1 MNTALSIRN
10 LCKTY
15 SGGLEAL
22 RGVDLDVQEGDFY
35 ALLGPNGAGK
45 STLIG
50 ILTNLVRPTAGEIH
64 VFGVDARAH
73 PERARTLMGVV
84 PQEFNFNVFEKTLEI
99 LVFQAGLYG
108 IPRNVALPRAQE
120 LLERLGLGD
129 QMNQIAR
136 HLSGG
141 MKRRLMV
148 ARALVNAPRLLIL
161 DEPTAGVDIELRRG
175 LWEILTDLN
184 QKGTTI
190 ILTTHYLEEA
200 EHLCRNLAIIDH
212 GVIVQQGPMR
222 ALLAQLDVEGFL
234 FDVDGVLPAQLPQIE
249 GTTLSALDG
258 VLINYICICLATA
271 RKKNSKDALVV
282 GWNVHDTTRLWLE
295 AWIAAQQGWRVDV
308 LAHSLPQLR
317 PELFDGQ
324 TLLVWCGES
333 PTAAQEQQLTQW
345 QAHGYP
351 VFPLKGN

>member
-10 LCKTY
+10 LFKTY
-15 SGGLEAL
+15 SGGIQAL

-50 ILTNLVRPTAGEIH
+50 ILTNLVRPTEGEIR

-84 PQEFNFNVFEKTLEI
+84 PQEFHFNVFEKTLEI

-108 IPRNVALPRAQE
+108 IPRTEALPRAQE

-148 ARALVNAPRLLIL
+148 ARALVNSPRLLIL
-161 DEPTAGVDIELRRG
+161 DEPTLGQDWAHLQLLMTFLQELNASGMAILLISHDYKLIHRFARRLVLLENGHIKKQGRLKKPEWVD
-175 LWEILTDLN
+175 
-184 QKGTTI
+184 
-190 ILTTHYLEEA
+190 
-200 EHLCRNLAIIDH
+200 
-212 GVIVQQGPMR
+212 
-222 ALLAQLDVEGFL
+222 
-234 FDVDGVLPAQLPQIE
+234 
-249 GTTLSALDG
+249 
-258 VLINYICICLATA
+258 
-271 RKKNSKDALVV
+271 
-282 GWNVHDTTRLWLE
+282 
-295 AWIAAQQGWRVDV
+295 
-308 LAHSLPQLR
+308 
-317 PELFDGQ
+317 
-324 TLLVWCGES
+324 
-333 PTAAQEQQLTQW
+333 
-345 QAHGYP
+345 
-351 VFPLKGN
+351 

>member
-10 LCKTY
+10 LFKTY
-15 SGGLEAL
+15 SGGIQAL
-22 RGVDLDVQEGDFY
+22 RGVDLDVQDGDFY

-50 ILTNLVRPTAGEIH
+50 ILTNLVRPTEGEIR

-108 IPRNVALPRAQE
+108 IPRTEALPRAQE

-148 ARALVNAPRLLIL
+148 ALALVNSPRLLIL

-175 LWEILTDLN
+175 LWEILTELN
-184 QKGTTI
+184 KKGTTI

-200 EHLCRNLAIIDH
+200 EQLCRNLAIIDH
-212 GVIVQQGPMR
+212 GKILEECPIQDLVRRLEVQTFV
-222 ALLAQLDVEGFL
+222 LDLAAAVTIEKLPSGFQVRQIDPSRLEIDVPGGL
-234 FDVDGVLPAQLPQIE
+234 
-249 GTTLSALDG
+249 TLNQVFSALEACG
-258 VLINYICICLATA
+258 LE
-271 RKKNSKDALVV
+271 VV
-282 GWNVHDTTRLWLE
+282 SLRNKSNRLE
-295 AWIAAQQGWRVDV
+295 
-308 LAHSLPQLR
+308 
-317 PELFDGQ
+317 ELFVH
-324 TLLVWCGES
+324 LVGRGR
-333 PTAAQEQQLTQW
+333 L
-345 QAHGYP
+345 
-351 VFPLKGN
+351 